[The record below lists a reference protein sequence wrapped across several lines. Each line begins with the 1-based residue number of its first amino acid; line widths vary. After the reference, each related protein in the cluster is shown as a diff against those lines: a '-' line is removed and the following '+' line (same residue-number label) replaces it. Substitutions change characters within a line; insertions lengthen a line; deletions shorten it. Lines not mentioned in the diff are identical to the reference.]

1 MVEAITDV
9 TVSINVQQPQPK
21 IGLGIP
27 AIFAV
32 GIEQTFKE
40 YSSLDGLVKDFGE
53 NTTVYKKAK
62 AVFAQVNMPKN
73 IVVITYKKEDSAP
86 DRLGTSG
93 NIVKAAEEYFFEN
106 WHFALLAEFESDTGL
121 ALSNFIEEQKFK
133 FLVLQVAK
141 ASDLTPF
148 AKNSLTIGL
157 VHTLAEEYL
166 DAALIG
172 NTANLTVGSVTWKG
186 RPNLIGITAQKLM
199 VSNLEEIHKAGGLAY
214 VEKAGIP
221 QTSEGKTISGEFI
234 DSLHGDHWIKS
245 NIESRLQRLL
255 SNTDKITFDS
265 NGIALLRNELTTVFE
280 EAFSN
285 GIIDVVD
292 ETGNGNYSI
301 TALQRT
307 DLKPEDIAARNYK
320 GLSFTYKR
328 SGAIHSVDVSGTI
341 EV

>member
-27 AIFAV
+27 AIFTTGV
-32 GIEQTFKE
+32 DQSYKE
-40 YSSLDGLVKDFGE
+40 YTSLDSLKKDFGE
-53 NTTVYKKAK
+53 DTAVYKKAK
-62 AVFAQVNMPKN
+62 AVWAQVNMPKT
-73 IVVITYKKEDSAP
+73 VAVITYKASVEGVEPKGSN
-86 DRLGTSG
+86 
-93 NIVKAAEEYFFEN
+93 NIVKAAGDFFFEN
-106 WHFALLAEFESDTGL
+106 WHFAVLSEFDSAVAL
-121 ALSNFIEEQKFK
+121 ALSNFIEEKKFK
-133 FLVLQVAK
+133 FLVLQVIK
-141 ASDLTPF
+141 SSDLTPF

-157 VHTLAEEYL
+157 VHTLVEEQL

-186 RPNLIGITAQKLM
+186 RPNLIGITAQKIT
-199 VSNLEEIHKAGGLAY
+199 VSGLEEIHSVGGLVY
-214 VEKAGIP
+214 VEKAGIS

-234 DSLHGDHWIKS
+234 DALHGDHWIKS
-245 NIESRLQRLL
+245 NIESRLQHLL
-255 SNTDKITFDS
+255 SSTDKITFDS

-280 EAFSN
+280 EAFTN

-307 DLKPEDIAARNYK
+307 DLDAGDIAARNYK

-328 SGAIHSVDVSGTI
+328 SGAIHSVDVRGTI